1 MKHFSFQMLSLVLIC
16 IGLNARAQ
24 ETFKISGI
32 VVDQKNE
39 PIPNAT
45 IFISGSKKI
54 TATNIDGR
62 FVFAELAAGNYI
74 ISTKLLGYSAPSQT
88 VIITDKSV
96 AISIGVEA
104 KSIALKEVSIGID
117 KNRERYLNIF
127 KDQFLGTSRS
137 AANCVILNPELINF
151 TGKNLP
157 YDNVFLKADADDL
170 LTIENKQLGYRVKYL
185 LKAFEYNSKTTVTY
199 YEGDS
204 NFEDLD
210 GTDEQKQIWA
220 KNRLAAYSGSLM
232 HFLRSVYSNTVLSEG
247 FITNQMVKS
256 SNSFDIKLYM
266 NPTPVSFDS
275 LVTIVDSSF
284 VSFKFTALN
293 VLYNPKKAS
302 KVREKNE
309 RKPEEKSNQ
318 KGEKPDRKEDL
329 LIVNS
334 AGESSQLLLYLPEA
348 VIDARGS
355 VSTGHKTFLI
365 RGNWAGKRIGAQL
378 PFEYLPPKQ
387 Q

>member
-157 YDNVFLKADADDL
+157 YDNVFLKADVDDL

-220 KNRLAAYSGSLM
+220 KNRLAAYNGSLM
-232 HFLRSVYSNTVLSEG
+232 HF
-247 FITNQMVKS
+247 
-256 SNSFDIKLYM
+256 
-266 NPTPVSFDS
+266 
-275 LVTIVDSSF
+275 
-284 VSFKFTALN
+284 
-293 VLYNPKKAS
+293 
-302 KVREKNE
+302 
-309 RKPEEKSNQ
+309 
-318 KGEKPDRKEDL
+318 
-329 LIVNS
+329 
-334 AGESSQLLLYLPEA
+334 
-348 VIDARGS
+348 
-355 VSTGHKTFLI
+355 
-365 RGNWAGKRIGAQL
+365 
-378 PFEYLPPKQ
+378 
-387 Q
+387 